1 MAGKR
6 KNGTGTVRKHL
17 NGGWEAR
24 FIISYTDEGKP
35 IFKSVYAVTKSEC
48 LKKMNEA
55 KTKNGVTREKI
66 SPDMTVGN
74 WIDCWYQ
81 YFCKPRIR
89 ESTQA
94 SYENMIYNHIV
105 PNIGALPL
113 NQLSQKDLQAFYNNE
128 KRGGRCVHY
137 DTMDMSLSNSM
148 VRHMHA
154 ICHAA
159 LAKAVSDRLIST
171 NPTDGCRLPPKK
183 DREMKVLS
191 TEELYRFMIQANAE
205 GYYELFLLELSSG
218 MRRGELLAL
227 QWPDLDFETGELNIC
242 KQLNRVKGRLV
253 ISEPKTKS
261 SIRKIIIPAAV
272 VSVLKEKYNKSTSIW
287 MFPSSTKTTDEPM
300 DPATVRRRFSII
312 LERADCKHV
321 RFHDLRHTF
330 ATMALQNGMDV
341 KTLSAVIGHV
351 SSETTLDIYA
361 HITDDMQRG
370 AARKI
375 DRCIGNKMPNDAHD
389 DSESVKKKTFE
400 PYEPSFGLI
409 RRSGSGCISELNDHL
424 FEGRYSPKW
433 PDGKRHSKNVY
444 AKTREECEAKLKV
457 LIEEMNREIRLITIA
472 GENEDHKIPDGISI
486 KKKAVLSYLSRHPKE
501 KNISLIARE
510 VGVDRGTARKY
521 YREFISLRESSKNP

>member
-1 MAGKR
+1 
-6 KNGTGTVRKHL
+6 
-17 NGGWEAR
+17 
-24 FIISYTDEGKP
+24 
-35 IFKSVYAVTKSEC
+35 
-48 LKKMNEA
+48 
-55 KTKNGVTREKI
+55 
-66 SPDMTVGN
+66 
-74 WIDCWYQ
+74 
-81 YFCKPRIR
+81 
-89 ESTQA
+89 
-94 SYENMIYNHIV
+94 
-105 PNIGALPL
+105 
-113 NQLSQKDLQAFYNNE
+113 
-128 KRGGRCVHY
+128 
-137 DTMDMSLSNSM
+137 
-148 VRHMHA
+148 MHA

-330 ATMALQNGMDV
+330 ATLALQNGVDV
-341 KTLSAVIGHV
+341 KTV
-351 SSETTLDIYA
+351 SSMLGHFDAGFTLRTYT
-361 HITDDMQRG
+361 HVTRQMQES
-370 AARKI
+370 AAEKM
-375 DRCIGNKMPNDAHD
+375 GNFMAQ
-389 DSESVKKKTFE
+389 V
-400 PYEPSFGLI
+400 
-409 RRSGSGCISELNDHL
+409 
-424 FEGRYSPKW
+424 
-433 PDGKRHSKNVY
+433 
-444 AKTREECEAKLKV
+444 
-457 LIEEMNREIRLITIA
+457 M
-472 GENEDHKIPDGISI
+472 
-486 KKKAVLSYLSRHPKE
+486 
-501 KNISLIARE
+501 
-510 VGVDRGTARKY
+510 
-521 YREFISLRESSKNP
+521 